1 MTRNLFS
8 GHITSGVKLA
18 GMHHGRLYGTRE
30 VIVALRAERP
40 QLCRIHKTM
49 AADQIVVVMKLLKG
63 SGAKGL
69 ACSGF
74 NVRNNQQWDD

>member
-18 GMHHGRLYGTRE
+18 GMHHGHLYGTRE
-30 VIVALRAERP
+30 VIVALRVVIH

-49 AADQIVVVMKLLKG
+49 AADQLVAAMKLLKG
-63 SGAKGL
+63 SGAKGQ

-74 NVRNNQQWDD
+74 ELRYNQ